1 MPDPAPVPLHD
12 WPRVGGFWHTFDVL
26 WVGEIY
32 RQLNARVLP
41 PGYYAEAEPQ
51 GGFTI
56 EEADGDE
63 DAADEMSADESPP
76 RRFEEDVVTLR
87 EAGADSGGGLLM
99 ADAPPQVRVRTEF
112 VAAPPGARRVAVKRD
127 RDDRTVALIELA
139 SPGNRDGRAKVR
151 AFCEKVEAA
160 LRAKVHVLLI
170 DLFPPNRRL
179 PGGLHGE
186 IAERFGT
193 DYAVP
198 PGEPL
203 CCASYRAAGT
213 VTSFVEPL
221 AVGAAPPTMPLFLTA
236 DRYVNLP
243 LAHSYAAAFAPTPA
257 KYRRMLDAAGAP
269 SDSAARGRLTPPP
282 PAGGGTLPAWPSPP
296 RPWTTGPVWTL
307 GTFHDFH
314 QRWMTHLTEGA

>member
-1 MPDPAPVPLHD
+1 MPAAAPVPLHD
-12 WPRVGGFWHTFDVL
+12 WTRVGGFWHTFHVK
-26 WVGEIY
+26 WVAEIY
-32 RQLNARVLP
+32 EQLNESVLP

-56 EEADGDE
+56 EGDGEADDCDGLGE
-63 DAADEMSADESPP
+63 PAEGSP
-76 RRFEEDVVTLR
+76 RRFEGDVVALR
-87 EAGADSGGGLLM
+87 EAGASAGGGLLM
-99 ADAPPQVRVRTEF
+99 ADAPPQVRVRAEF
-112 VAAPPGARRVAVKRD
+112 VAAPPGARRVVVKRD

-160 LRAKVHVLLI
+160 LRGRVHVLLI
-170 DLFPPNRRL
+170 DLFPPNRLL

-243 LAHSYAAAFAPTPA
+243 LAEGYAAAYGPTPA
-257 KYRRMLDAAGAP
+257 KYRRMLDGAG
-269 SDSAARGRLTPPP
+269 SA
-282 PAGGGTLPAWPSPP
+282 
-296 RPWTTGPVWTL
+296 
-307 GTFHDFH
+307 
-314 QRWMTHLTEGA
+314 